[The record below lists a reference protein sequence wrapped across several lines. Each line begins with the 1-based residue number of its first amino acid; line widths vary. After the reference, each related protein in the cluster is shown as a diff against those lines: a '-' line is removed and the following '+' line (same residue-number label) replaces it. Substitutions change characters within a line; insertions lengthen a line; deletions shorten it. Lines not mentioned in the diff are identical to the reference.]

1 MLFKELKKMKLE
13 IEQLY
18 TGSNICYITINSQIT
33 VLLSNFSVD
42 CMAWKLLPTVDD
54 GLKVKSSLI
63 LGRFTGDPD
72 HMAEHKVI
80 KRLGVGEGMEENTTT
95 VSNQYYSIN
104 YSINCSLLGR
114 NEGS

>member
-1 MLFKELKKMKLE
+1 MKLE

-18 TGSNICYITINSQIT
+18 TGTNRLYIEYCIYWLYYN
-33 VLLSNFSVD
+33 NYSVD
-42 CMAWKLLPTVDD
+42 CMEWKLLPTVDD

-80 KRLGVGEGMEENTTT
+80 KRLGDGEGMEENITT
-95 VSNQYYSIN
+95 VSMVYNYDIIIIIN
-104 YSINCSLLGR
+104 I
-114 NEGS
+114 